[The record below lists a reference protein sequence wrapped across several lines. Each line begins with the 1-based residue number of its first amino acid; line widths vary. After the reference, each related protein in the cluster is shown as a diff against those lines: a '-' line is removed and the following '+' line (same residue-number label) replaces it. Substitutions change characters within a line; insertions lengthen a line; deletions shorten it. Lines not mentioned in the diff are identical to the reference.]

1 MIYVCHSP
9 PSPPLYFRKAHHGKP
24 VPRVKQSLKH
34 DPHACRKVPCL
45 GLEQSFLSLAQQASN
60 VRTEL
65 TWRAHNVLPSR
76 PPTPMLSITL
86 VLSEERERESEC
98 AVVKCFRLHN
108 TIQSKEFHR
117 VEYLQNTSG
126 SSYSKL
132 AFELHQRS
140 QVIAHDESML
150 GFIQVS
156 CNAHRSWKKKEVYC
170 GVCCNIWLEI

>member
-1 MIYVCHSP
+1 M
-9 PSPPLYFRKAHHGKP
+9 
-24 VPRVKQSLKH
+24 PR
-34 DPHACRKVPCL
+34 P
-45 GLEQSFLSLAQQASN
+45 G
-60 VRTEL
+60 TEL
-65 TWRAHNVLPSR
+65 LVSRTAGFERADGADLASTQCSP

-117 VEYLQNTSG
+117 VECLQNTSG
-126 SSYSKL
+126 SRYSKL

-156 CNAHRSWKKKEVYC
+156 CKAHRSWKKRKFTVVYAVTF
-170 GVCCNIWLEI
+170 GLKFKSAR